1 MSFSLV
7 VIFASMLIYCNVQAQ
22 RSPYAGSRPVSGYK
36 DTYLPQSTS
45 TSTASNGNTEIG
57 NRDGESGVFA
67 GPSSTERLPYDAHGD
82 QFIVN
87 HYNSL
92 PESQRPFWIL
102 NQEHIEA
109 QRGTPPSRTPQTG
122 STTQT
127 TPNRQEIVDR
137 FNDNAQPTFPQQQF
151 PQQQNPQQQFPQQQ
165 FPQQGQQPTQQP
177 TQQSQRP
184 SNPSSN
190 QNNVISLPEI
200 VYPSNITPEQRLNM
214 EIQFLQ
220 QRLEVLLER
229 RRQLQAQSQGQ
240 QQSAQTIPNRQ
251 NAQTS
256 NF

>member
-7 VIFASMLIYCNVQAQ
+7 VIFTSMLIYCNVQAQ

-45 TSTASNGNTEIG
+45 TSALGNGNTEIG
-57 NRDGESGVFA
+57 NRDGES

-102 NQEHIEA
+102 NQQHIEA

-127 TPNRQEIVDR
+127 TNPNRQEIVDR
-137 FNDNAQPTFPQQQF
+137 FNDNAAQPTFPQQQF
-151 PQQQNPQQQFPQQQ
+151 PQ
-165 FPQQGQQPTQQP
+165 GQQPTQQP
-177 TQQSQRP
+177 QQPQRP
-184 SNPSSN
+184 PNASNN

-200 VYPSNITPEQRLNM
+200 VYPSNITPEQRINM

-240 QQSAQTIPNRQ
+240 QSAQTMPNLQ
-251 NAQTS
+251 NGQTS
-256 NF
+256 NFQNV

>member
-22 RSPYAGSRPVSGYK
+22 RSPYAGARPVSGYK

-45 TSTASNGNTEIG
+45 TSTTGNGNTEIG

-67 GPSSTERLPYDAHGD
+67 GTASTERLPYDAHGD
-82 QFIVN
+82 AFIVN

-102 NQEHIEA
+102 NQQHIES
-109 QRGTPPSRTPQTG
+109 QRGTPSKAPQTPQIG

-137 FNDNAQPTFPQQQF
+137 FNDNSLPSYPQQQF
-151 PQQQNPQQQFPQQQ
+151 PQA
-165 FPQQGQQPTQQP
+165 QPTQQA

-184 SNPSSN
+184 PNSSTN

-240 QQSAQTIPNRQ
+240 QSTQTMPNRQ
-251 NAQTS
+251 NQQTS
-256 NF
+256 NFQNV

>member
-7 VIFASMLIYCNVQAQ
+7 VIFTSMLIYCNVQAQ

-36 DTYLPQSTS
+36 DTYLPQSTG
-45 TSTASNGNTEIG
+45 TSTVSSVNTEIG
-57 NRDGESGVFA
+57 NRDGESGPFPA
-67 GPSSTERLPYDAHGD
+67 PPSTDRLPYDAHGD
-82 QFIVN
+82 RFIVN

-92 PESQRPFWIL
+92 PEEQRPFWIL
-102 NQEHIEA
+102 NQQHIEA

-122 STTQT
+122 STAQT

-137 FNDNAQPTFPQQQF
+137 FNDITPQSFPQQQF
-151 PQQQNPQQQFPQQQ
+151 PQN
-165 FPQQGQQPTQQP
+165 QPTQQP

-184 SNPSSN
+184 PNAPNN
-190 QNNVISLPEI
+190 QNNVVSLPEI
-200 VYPSNITPEQRLNM
+200 VYPSNITPEQKLNM

-229 RRQLQAQSQGQ
+229 RRQLLAQSQGQ
-240 QQSAQTIPNRQ
+240 QSAQAMPNRQ

-256 NF
+256 NFRNV